1 MKIDKDDLINKI
13 IIVILFILMFIGDI
27 ILIYLAYVK

>member
-1 MKIDKDDLINKI
+1 MKIDKDDLLNKI